1 MQLEGRVA
9 LITGGGTGIGAGVA
23 ERFVAEGAKV
33 LITGRRK
40 EMLDKVAAALPKG
53 SVTTFVGDVSEEGAA
68 QRMVDAALGIDGRL
82 DILVNNAGVEHNRP
96 VVDLDP
102 ADWRHQLEINLTG
115 PFLMMKAA
123 IPKMIEGGGGSII
136 NVASVAGVVAPPGA
150 PAYCATKA
158 GVIHLTKQVAID
170 YGKYNVRCNVICP
183 GPIRTSMLEMNFKP
197 LAKVLNTDMDGVFDK
212 VRMNVPLRRIGA
224 PADIAGVF
232 VFLAGDDSRF
242 MTGSTVLA
250 DGGMHVIDAFAA
262 GVGHLGATW
271 G

>member
-9 LITGGGTGIGAGVA
+9 LITGGGTGIGAGVV

-33 LITGRRK
+33 LITGRRR
-40 EMLDKVAAALPKG
+40 EMLGKVADTLAKG
-53 SVTTFVGDVSEEGAA
+53 SVTTFVGDVCQEGNA
-68 QRMVDAALGIDGRL
+68 QRMVDAALGISGRL
-82 DILVNNAGVEHNRP
+82 DILVNNAAIEDNANLVEM
-96 VVDLDP
+96 DP
-102 ADWRHQLEINLTG
+102 AAWRAQLEVNLTG
-115 PFLMMKAA
+115 PFLMMRAA

-136 NVASVAGVVAPPGA
+136 NVASVAGVVAPPNA
-150 PAYCATKA
+150 PAYAATKA
-158 GVIHLTKQVAID
+158 GLIHLTKQVALD
-170 YGKYNVRCNVICP
+170 FGKHNIRCNVVCP

-197 LAKVLNTDMDGVFDK
+197 LAKLLNTDMDGVFEK
-212 VRMNVPLRRIGA
+212 VRTNLPLHRIGT

-250 DGGMHVIDAFAA
+250 DGGVHVIDAFAA
-262 GVGHLGATW
+262 GVGHLGAAW